1 MGGDTFRHSEQD
13 PCMAATP
20 RQYGFTLIEVMITI
34 AVLVI
39 LITLAVPAFNL
50 AEQRRVIGAAESAL
64 DQIQTARS
72 EAIKQGRDIWFV
84 SQTDGDE
91 WCHGISQTAGCDCFE
106 AAGAG
111 DACEITMAGQEDP
124 VLRTT
129 VSTDYRNITMSGDQE
144 LRFDHVRSMVSGA
157 RETIAFTSSPSS
169 LQMEVQ
175 INPIG
180 RPSACGTNRAMGAY
194 PAC

>member
-1 MGGDTFRHSEQD
+1 
-13 PCMAATP
+13 MAATS
-20 RQYGFTLIEVMITI
+20 RQPGFTLIELMITI

-50 AEQRRVIGAAESAL
+50 AEQRRVVAAGESAL

-91 WCHGISQTAGCDCFE
+91 WCHGISQVAGCNCFE
-106 AAGAG
+106 PAGAG
-111 DACEITMAGQEDP
+111 DACEITMAGDDTP

-129 VSTDYRNITMSGDQE
+129 HSDKFRNIAMTGGQE
-144 LRFDHVRSMVSGA
+144 LRFDHVRGTVSGGDP
-157 RETIAFTSSPSS
+157 EDMVFTSSPSS
-169 LQMEVQ
+169 FGLEVR
-175 INPIG
+175 INLIG
-180 RPSACGTNRAMGAY
+180 RPSACGVGRAMGAY
-194 PAC
+194 SQC

>member
-1 MGGDTFRHSEQD
+1 MSQLS
-13 PCMAATP
+13 
-20 RQYGFTLIEVMITI
+20 RQFGITLIELMITI
-34 AVLVI
+34 SVLVI

-50 AEQRRVIGAAESAL
+50 AEQRRLVGAAESAL

-84 SQTDGDE
+84 SQTDGDD

-106 AAGAG
+106 PAGAG
-111 DACEITMAGQEDP
+111 DACEITIAGEEDP
-124 VLRTT
+124 ILRTT
-129 VSTDYRNITMSGDQE
+129 VSSDYRNINMTGDQE
-144 LRFDHVRSMVSGA
+144 LRFDHVRSMVSGS
-157 RETIAFTSSPSS
+157 RETIAFTSSPNSF
-169 LQMEVQ
+169 QMEVQ

-180 RPSACGTNRAMGAY
+180 RPSACGTNRTMGAY

>member
-1 MGGDTFRHSEQD
+1 
-13 PCMAATP
+13 MAAP
-20 RQYGFTLIEVMITI
+20 LKPFGFTLIELMITI

-39 LITLAVPAFNL
+39 LVTLAAPAFNL

-84 SQTDGDE
+84 SQTDDDE
-91 WCHGISQTAGCDCFE
+91 WCLGISQTPGCNCFE
-106 AAGAG
+106 PAGAG

-124 VLRTT
+124 TLRTT
-129 VSTDYRNITMSGDQE
+129 TSSNYRNITMAGDQE
-144 LRFDHVRSMVSGA
+144 LRFDHVRSTASGT
-157 RETIAFTSSPSS
+157 RNTLEFTSSPNNF
-169 LQMEVQ
+169 LMEVR

-180 RPSACGTNRAMGAY
+180 RPSACGTSRAMGAY